1 MPKNGRRSDKAET
14 QGLYDRVA
22 DVHNVI
28 LKLNGYRSSVAK
40 YLRSLE
46 LAIGA
51 DSNILYAGSGTGI
64 ITLAAQDAG
73 FTPRSLISLDLSL
86 NSLKILSDELRRKR
100 RRGFTHPVQGNVLE
114 LPFADESFD
123 LVLTCGVLEYTPLD
137 DGLKEFARVAKRGAR
152 LVMLPVRPSVVG
164 SVLEF
169 LYNFK
174 AHKPDEVRSVSE
186 RYFKVLGH
194 RKFPITEPISWSKTV
209 FLLEKK

>member
-51 DSNILYAGSGTGI
+51 DSNILDAGSGTGI

-86 NSLKILSDELRRKR
+86 NSLKILSDELRNSGPALGTITCLRTPNPLIR
-100 RRGFTHPVQGNVLE
+100 NAAAISSRSRG
-114 LPFADESFD
+114 
-123 LVLTCGVLEYTPLD
+123 
-137 DGLKEFARVAKRGAR
+137 
-152 LVMLPVRPSVVG
+152 
-164 SVLEF
+164 
-169 LYNFK
+169 
-174 AHKPDEVRSVSE
+174 
-186 RYFKVLGH
+186 
-194 RKFPITEPISWSKTV
+194 TEPAPTAERKAA
-209 FLLEKK
+209 